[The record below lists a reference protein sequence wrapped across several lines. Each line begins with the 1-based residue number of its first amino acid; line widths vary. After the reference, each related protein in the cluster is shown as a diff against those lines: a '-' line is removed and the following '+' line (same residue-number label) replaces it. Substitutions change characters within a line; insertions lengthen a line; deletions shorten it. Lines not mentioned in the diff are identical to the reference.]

1 MASFSIDLNTVMQE
15 LFKVST
21 IEDAIG
27 SRLGVVDHEFVF
39 GRGIFGC
46 GCFRLVE
53 RKGDGVSLLRR

>member
-1 MASFSIDLNTVMQE
+1 MQE